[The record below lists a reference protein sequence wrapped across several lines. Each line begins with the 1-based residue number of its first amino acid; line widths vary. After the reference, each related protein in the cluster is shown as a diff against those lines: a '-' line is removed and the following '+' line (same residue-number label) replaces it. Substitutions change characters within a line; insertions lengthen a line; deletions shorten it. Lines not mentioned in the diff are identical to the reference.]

1 MPSPTIYLHKRDA
14 SLSSGF
20 PSASASLDCS
30 GKNSKLPLCEKS
42 TPSNGLEIALGAGIP
57 LVVILLVLSFL
68 IVRNY
73 RKEKRE
79 AMDHDP
85 DFDENGHPTALPD
98 LPAFTKSAHPFA
110 QNQNHFA
117 GIGGYP
123 LMELQNKFSQDVKS
137 VERRSTHADSI
148 VDGFVLPYRSQTGS
162 KASLDHFAR
171 QLGDCNNYKHKKI
184 TSNHSTASIHNQQVM
199 SLSRSNFNIS
209 TSNLNTC
216 SRGGSPQ
223 KSRGGGYSTKNG
235 SNTLIPYNDT
245 AFDVS
250 LSLTEGFRI
259 NIENK
264 PESEPVRSLP
274 SSKKGEVPSAK
285 AYAATK
291 EVSPAASEIMSVHD
305 AEDDSEDERYRKARS
320 DPIRNDR
327 GISEPTADDYDD
339 YPDGTDDLNT
349 TTGDF
354 LSPFDEKFDNQLLS
368 QQTESSEPDKLR
380 DDSEM
385 NLPVDDTHESQSET
399 SPKKKP
405 LKEARMSFFN
415 MLQNVSDDDEADS
428 TARDQKMTEEQ
439 ELELAR
445 IKSVYKI
452 YFDKSN
458 SMKSV
463 GDVQGPSFQPDSTQ
477 PTPSLAVDHLQ
488 AQTSSDGK
496 PAYDPRGITASL
508 IYEEPSHMHMD
519 QENNFGNSHLNYPQS
534 GMRYNH
540 GQYVDT
546 QNHHN
551 YTSQRYQ
558 PEQQFYNDEGYNFQ
572 YQQQYPAQPSENR
585 HYYNTSAARLPNASE
600 IRKSSVQTFTN
611 FEPKPG
617 VSSSRSVKQQEF
629 SNNTNSLNISA
640 SSFALPS
647 AVLMT
652 TGSPTTLQRKY
663 KPADAF
669 LA

>member
-1 MPSPTIYLHKRDA
+1 MPSPTIYLQKRDA

-30 GKNSKLPLCEKS
+30 GADSNLPLCEKP
-42 TPSNGLEIALGAGIP
+42 TPSNGLEIALGVGIP

-73 RKEKRE
+73 RNEKRE
-79 AMDHDP
+79 AMEHDP

-98 LPAFTKSAHPFA
+98 LPAFTKSAYPFA

-117 GIGGYP
+117 GMSGFP
-123 LMELQNKFSQDVKS
+123 LMELQSKFSQDVKS
-137 VERRSTHADSI
+137 SERRSTYADSI

-162 KASLDHFAR
+162 KASLDHFVR
-171 QLGDCNNYKHKKI
+171 QFGDSNNYKHKKI
-184 TSNHSTASIHNQQVM
+184 TPSQSTASMHNQQVM

-209 TSNLNTC
+209 TSNLNTY
-216 SRGGSPQ
+216 SRGDSPH
-223 KSRGGGYSTKNG
+223 KRSGGGYSTKNG
-235 SNTLIPYNDT
+235 TNTLIPYKDT
-245 AFDVS
+245 AFDAS
-250 LSLTEGFRI
+250 LSLTEGSRI

-264 PESEPVRSLP
+264 PESEPVLFLP
-274 SSKKGEVPSAK
+274 RSKKGEVPSAK

-305 AEDDSEDERYRKARS
+305 AEYDTEDERYRKARS

-327 GISEPTADDYDD
+327 GISEPTADDYEY
-339 YPDGTDDLNT
+339 YPDGIDDLNT

-380 DDSEM
+380 DNSEM
-385 NLPVDDTHESQSET
+385 NLSVDDTNKSQSET
-399 SPKKKP
+399 SSKTKP

-415 MLQNVSDDDEADS
+415 MLQNVSDDDVADS

-445 IKSVYKI
+445 IKSLYQI
-452 YFDKSN
+452 YFDRSN

-463 GDVQGPSFQPDSTQ
+463 GDVQGPSFQPDLTQ
-477 PTPSLAVDHLQ
+477 PTPSLAVDYLK
-488 AQTSSDGK
+488 AQTSSDSK
-496 PAYDPRGITASL
+496 PAYDPRGIKASL

-519 QENNFGNSHLNYPQS
+519 QKNNIGNSHLNYPQS

-551 YTSQRYQ
+551 YNSQRYQ
-558 PEQQFYNDEGYNFQ
+558 PEQQFYNDEGFNFQ
-572 YQQQYPAQPSENR
+572 YQKQYPA
-585 HYYNTSAARLPNASE
+585 
-600 IRKSSVQTFTN
+600 
-611 FEPKPG
+611 
-617 VSSSRSVKQQEF
+617 
-629 SNNTNSLNISA
+629 
-640 SSFALPS
+640 
-647 AVLMT
+647 
-652 TGSPTTLQRKY
+652 
-663 KPADAF
+663 
-669 LA
+669 